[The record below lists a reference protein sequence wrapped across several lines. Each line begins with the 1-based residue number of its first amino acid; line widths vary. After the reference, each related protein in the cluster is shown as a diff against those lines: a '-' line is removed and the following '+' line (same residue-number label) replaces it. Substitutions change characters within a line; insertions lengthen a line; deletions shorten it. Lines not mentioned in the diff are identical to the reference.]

1 MKKVSVKKSKIHG
14 NGLFA
19 EEQIKRGDT
28 IGVAHQVLNTSNHKL
43 FVPTGIVG
51 KNYNH
56 SKNNPNAENIMDG
69 NKRYLVAL
77 TDIKPGTEITS
88 NYYNTPDMEQP
99 KKEWEDK
106 LANGGEST
114 NCPEGYYYD
123 PVQGCIPNDEHQ
135 KWLRDWYTN
144 RKMDSPEGQE
154 ILKKVQPEILKRAEN
169 FPPYL
174 MTEELPENTPAS
186 YDLEK
191 NAVMLNKF
199 LPEKMLEESK
209 THEGAHYLTSGDKFL
224 NLFDKQIGY
233 VVNNNVIDDPKKINT
248 GNEKWDKELRKNFDY
263 AVSPEEMYAKIMTL
277 RRDAGFDPAK
287 SITLQDL
294 EDYFTKVKD
303 SGSSLNP
310 DIEELKAVTK
320 DKQAI
325 VNLLN
330 DLVLQ
335 APVDEEMQFAKKG
348 GSIKKFNPGGIVND
362 LPQNVG
368 VSYLQNEDR
377 SYYDPISDT
386 VNLNPN
392 ATDAELNHELV
403 HAWQNRTGRLRTN
416 PNLPQQRP
424 PIVASDEQAASY
436 YTRKGDDV
444 DYYLNNL
451 TTLVP
456 EFGGHT
462 WNEDLNRFIP
472 EELKYNKVIDP
483 IMYSDPNTM
492 EGEAEFLSQTKGRPG
507 GIGFR
512 QSGGSSNDAFQKK
525 LEEVAKRLKVSK
537 SDLLGIMKH
546 ESGLNPHA
554 VNPYTGATG
563 LIQFMPTTAKR
574 LGTSVQEL
582 RNMSAIE
589 QLNYVEKFYRPVAGR
604 AKDIGDLY
612 MFTFLPAVVGKPND
626 YVIGAK
632 GSGKSIYGLSQ
643 DALYRQNAGFDKDKK
658 GYYTVGDVKARIAK
672 YSTSKGKL
680 KEDTP
685 SRKVESKTPGI
696 KMESTPLDKD
706 IPIEEYSE
714 IKYNPVEKVEQP
726 VRPKYTLEQ
735 AMFEMGAVETPT
747 STPQMSAVLKFLS
760 PKRFNPGQV
769 QASLTDNEI
778 QQYIKGGYVVEE
790 VTPKKQNGGEATPP
804 KIWVKSKDDPRYKD
818 YLTRQALYNYS
829 NTPNFNLRDAA
840 EYDLYNSIKDNNF
853 DKFTNDYYSNLL
865 KTIEKEKEENKDTG
879 EWDNTYY
886 KQILEDP
893 YYGAYGSKVNYETL
907 INPNMVNQ
915 PDFSSSLF
923 NQPEIMPFFTQYPP
937 REWEK
942 KTEYINYPF
951 SNYYDTNANAPY
963 GSKNYWSKPDTLL
976 IEDEINRANLK
987 NIYPNLSEEDIQK
1000 AYQEMITEPGYI
1012 SNEYNSQWNY
1022 YPYVT
1027 TENYSTGEYLAD
1039 PKQPTFTDSD
1049 GRKGYLP
1056 ESIQDNIYNTF
1067 EYTPRWDKPEQAYG
1081 IIPDPI
1087 IINPPKLEN
1096 PSNLTLRPSTEL
1108 PEPIEAPQY
1117 TLDPYTADR
1126 LSLDV
1131 KLPQNKIARLF
1142 DRGVIDSKGHIELGK
1157 KNKTRLIPR
1166 IVQKV
1171 TGYDP
1176 AYFEGYEDEEGNFVP
1191 GELDYGNEVGGKM
1204 EFKGA
1209 ASLKDLMN
1217 QQKYKKEYEEYD
1229 KKLDEWFEK
1238 YEQSKKKQEQGQAFK
1253 KGGQYKLG
1261 EVVDELTKKKL
1272 EKLGYTFEIVK

>member
-1 MKKVSVKKSKIHG
+1 M
-14 NGLFA
+14 
-19 EEQIKRGDT
+19 
-28 IGVAHQVLNTSNHKL
+28 
-43 FVPTGIVG
+43 
-51 KNYNH
+51 
-56 SKNNPNAENIMDG
+56 
-69 NKRYLVAL
+69 
-77 TDIKPGTEITS
+77 
-88 NYYNTPDMEQP
+88 
-99 KKEWEDK
+99 
-106 LANGGEST
+106 
-114 NCPEGYYYD
+114 
-123 PVQGCIPNDEHQ
+123 
-135 KWLRDWYTN
+135 
-144 RKMDSPEGQE
+144 
-154 ILKKVQPEILKRAEN
+154 
-169 FPPYL
+169 
-174 MTEELPENTPAS
+174 
-186 YDLEK
+186 
-191 NAVMLNKF
+191 
-199 LPEKMLEESK
+199 
-209 THEGAHYLTSGDKFL
+209 
-224 NLFDKQIGY
+224 
-233 VVNNNVIDDPKKINT
+233 
-248 GNEKWDKELRKNFDY
+248 
-263 AVSPEEMYAKIMTL
+263 
-277 RRDAGFDPAK
+277 
-287 SITLQDL
+287 
-294 EDYFTKVKD
+294 
-303 SGSSLNP
+303 
-310 DIEELKAVTK
+310 
-320 DKQAI
+320 
-325 VNLLN
+325 
-330 DLVLQ
+330 
-335 APVDEEMQFAKKG
+335 
-348 GSIKKFNPGGIVND
+348 
-362 LPQNVG
+362 
-368 VSYLQNEDR
+368 
-377 SYYDPISDT
+377 
-386 VNLNPN
+386 
-392 ATDAELNHELV
+392 
-403 HAWQNRTGRLRTN
+403 RTN

-680 KEDTP
+680 KEDTA
-685 SRKVESKTPGI
+685 SRKVESKTPSI

-778 QQYIKGGYVVEE
+778 QQYVKGGYVVEE
-790 VTPKKQNGGEATPP
+790 VTPKKPNGGETTPS

-840 EYDLYNSIKDNNF
+840 TYDLYNSITDNNF

-865 KTIEKEKEENKDTG
+865 KTIEKEKEENKDAD

-915 PDFSSSLF
+915 PDFSSSYLSD
-923 NQPEIMPFFTQYPP
+923 QMPFFTQYPP

-942 KTEYINYPF
+942 KTEYNSYPF
-951 SNYYDTNANAPY
+951 QNYYATNANALY
-963 GSKNYWSKPDTLL
+963 RSKNYWTKPNTLL
-976 IEDEINRANLK
+976 IEDEIDRANLK

-1000 AYQEMITEPGYI
+1000 EYQEMITEPGYI

-1022 YPYVT
+1022 YPYAGT
-1027 TENYSTGEYLAD
+1027 KNYSTGEYLAD
-1039 PKQPTFTDSD
+1039 PKQLTFTDSD
-1049 GRKGYLP
+1049 GLKGYLP

-1087 IINPPKLEN
+1087 IINPLKLEN

-1126 LSLDV
+1126 LSLDID
-1131 KLPQNKIARLF
+1131 LPQNKIKKLF
-1142 DRGVIDSKGHIELGK
+1142 DSGVLANKGHIDLGV

-1191 GELDYGNEVGGKM
+1191 GELDYGNATGSQM

-1209 ASLKDLMN
+1209 ASLKDYMN

>member
-287 SITLQDL
+287 PITLQDL

-492 EGEAEFLSQTKGRPG
+492 EGEAEFLSQTKGRPS

-537 SDLLGIMKH
+537 ADLLGIMKH

-612 MFTFLPAVVGKPND
+612 MFTFLPAVVGKPNN

-680 KEDTP
+680 KEDTA
-685 SRKVESKTPGI
+685 SRKVESKTPSI

-747 STPQMSAVLKFLS
+747 STPQIGAALKLLS
-760 PKRFNPGQV
+760 PKRVNPGQV
-769 QASLTDNEI
+769 QTSLSNSEI
-778 QQYIKGGYVVEE
+778 QQYVKGGYVVEE
-790 VTPKKQNGGEATPP
+790 V
-804 KIWVKSKDDPRYKD
+804 
-818 YLTRQALYNYS
+818 
-829 NTPNFNLRDAA
+829 
-840 EYDLYNSIKDNNF
+840 
-853 DKFTNDYYSNLL
+853 
-865 KTIEKEKEENKDTG
+865 IE
-879 EWDNTYY
+879 
-886 KQILEDP
+886 EDP
-893 YYGAYGSKVNYETL
+893 EV
-907 INPNMVNQ
+907 
-915 PDFSSSLF
+915 D
-923 NQPEIMPFFTQYPP
+923 
-937 REWEK
+937 
-942 KTEYINYPF
+942 
-951 SNYYDTNANAPY
+951 
-963 GSKNYWSKPDTLL
+963 
-976 IEDEINRANLK
+976 
-987 NIYPNLSEEDIQK
+987 
-1000 AYQEMITEPGYI
+1000 
-1012 SNEYNSQWNY
+1012 
-1022 YPYVT
+1022 
-1027 TENYSTGEYLAD
+1027 
-1039 PKQPTFTDSD
+1039 
-1049 GRKGYLP
+1049 
-1056 ESIQDNIYNTF
+1056 
-1067 EYTPRWDKPEQAYG
+1067 
-1081 IIPDPI
+1081 
-1087 IINPPKLEN
+1087 
-1096 PSNLTLRPSTEL
+1096 
-1108 PEPIEAPQY
+1108 
-1117 TLDPYTADR
+1117 
-1126 LSLDV
+1126 
-1131 KLPQNKIARLF
+1131 
-1142 DRGVIDSKGHIELGK
+1142 
-1157 KNKTRLIPR
+1157 
-1166 IVQKV
+1166 
-1171 TGYDP
+1171 
-1176 AYFEGYEDEEGNFVP
+1176 EGYE
-1191 GELDYGNEVGGKM
+1191 
-1204 EFKGA
+1204 
-1209 ASLKDLMN
+1209 
-1217 QQKYKKEYEEYD
+1217 
-1229 KKLDEWFEK
+1229 
-1238 YEQSKKKQEQGQAFK
+1238 
-1253 KGGQYKLG
+1253 LG